1 MAPHSRNPQSR
12 PAPRRVPRAY
22 WMLVAGFT
30 ICRSGCVV
38 VPFLSLYLVREQ
50 NFSASDAAQVS
61 AAFGAGWAVGPA
73 IAGWLADRVGR
84 RPTLLVALSA
94 VTAVYLTLP
103 ALHTLTALTVAA
115 LVVGLLFDAPRPA
128 VLTLVADLVPEE
140 ARGRAYA
147 RLYWASNIGA
157 GVAGAIGTVLAD
169 NHITILFYIA
179 ATSNLSFAAT
189 VLICKIGAGP
199 RPKAAHRPT
208 GTATPTGFRAML
220 HDGQFLALCGLTLL
234 YLCSYQQVLFGLPV
248 AMDRDG
254 LNPSAYGII
263 SLINAIGVVA
273 FQPLLQPWIDR
284 HAPLVVCAAGA
295 VTLGLGMGGNLGAQQ
310 SLIGYGLAAALWTL
324 GEVLF
329 FSSIMTVVERLA
341 PEDARGRYTGIW
353 ATTMGVSALFAP
365 LISSAALNAGGP
377 RLMWVTSLALGLL
390 AATGL
395 LALKQRGPTLSSPTT
410 ADTAGLDLEPPT
422 RETLP
427 A

>member
-1 MAPHSRNPQSR
+1 MAPDSRISHPR
-12 PAPRRVPRAY
+12 PALLRVPGAY

-38 VPFLSLYLVREQ
+38 VPFLSLYLVRQ
-50 NFSASDAAQVS
+50 QHFSAADAAQVS
-61 AAFGAGWAVGPA
+61 AAFGAGWAIGPA

-84 RPTLLVALSA
+84 RPTLLVALFA
-94 VTAVYLTLP
+94 VTAVYLNLPELHTLP
-103 ALHTLTALTVAA
+103 ALTTAA
-115 LVVGLLFDAPRPA
+115 LAVGLLFDAPRPA

-157 GVAGAIGTVLAD
+157 GVAGAIGTALAN
-169 NHITILFYIA
+169 NHITALFYVA
-179 ATSNLSFAAT
+179 ATSNFAFAAT
-189 VLICKIGAGP
+189 VLICKIGAVP
-199 RPKAAHRPT
+199 RPKARPT
-208 GTATPTGFRAML
+208 ATAPPATGFRTML
-220 HDGQFLALCGLTLL
+220 HDGRFLALCGLTLL

-284 HAPLVVCAAGA
+284 HAPLVICAVGA
-295 VTLGLGMGGNLGAQQ
+295 VTLGLGMGGNVGAQQ
-310 SLIGYGLAAALWTL
+310 SLIGYGFAAGLWTL

-353 ATTMGVSALFAP
+353 ATTMGVSALIAP

-377 RLMWVTSLALGLL
+377 RLMWITSLALGLL
-390 AATGL
+390 AAVGL
-395 LALKQRGPTLSSPTT
+395 LALKQRSATLSRPTT
-410 ADTAGLDLEPPT
+410 ADVACLDLEPT
-422 RETLP
+422 G